1 MIDYVKYREYLNEL
15 VRRYKENK
23 GLAGI
28 SKLAKKYG
36 VTALTK
42 EYFFEKGFN
51 LRDKEFTLEEVKA
64 IRDDVSKVRS
74 LKGASRYIEV
84 DDKKNGD
91 DDNVT
96 NTTTA
101 TDGNTFE
108 SKLADYKLPFG
119 FELVQICKDGNY
131 RYALKCDSVIDK
143 ASCCMYYIDGF
154 RSKKERELYD
164 ELSKVLNDTVV
175 ELYTGRVPLPCV
187 NGDMDYAPLFMAKCS
202 NDDTCYF
209 LASSACILV
218 GLAWICSDLEKE
230 NKPK

>member
-15 VRRYKENK
+15 VRMYKKNK
-23 GLAGI
+23 SLAGI

-51 LRDKEFTLEEVKA
+51 LRDKEFTLEEVKV
-64 IRDDVSKVRS
+64 IRDDVSKFRCMKS
-74 LKGASRYIEV
+74 ASRYIKE
-84 DDKKNGD
+84 DDKKND
-91 DDNVT
+91 DDNI
-96 NTTTA
+96 TT

-108 SKLADYKLPFG
+108 SRLEDCKLPFG
-119 FELVQICKDGNY
+119 FELVQICKEGNY
-131 RYALKCDSVIDK
+131 RYALKCDSAIDK
-143 ASCCMYYIDGF
+143 ASCCMYYIDVF

-164 ELSKVLNDTVV
+164 ELSKVLKDRVV
-175 ELYTGRVPLPCV
+175 ELYAGRVPLPCV

-202 NDDTCYF
+202 NDGTCYF
-209 LASSACILV
+209 LASSSCILF

>member
-42 EYFFEKGFN
+42 EYFFEKGLN
-51 LRDKEFTLEEVKA
+51 VRDKEFTLEEVKA
-64 IRDDVSKVRS
+64 IRDDVSKFRCMKS
-74 LKGASRYIEV
+74 ASRYI
-84 DDKKNGD
+84 ND
-91 DDNVT
+91 DDSV
-96 NTTTA
+96 TTT
-101 TDGNTFE
+101 TDNNTFE
-108 SKLADYKLPFG
+108 SRLDDLKMPNG
-119 FELVQICKDGNY
+119 FELVRICKEGNY

-202 NDDTCYF
+202 NDGTCYF

>member
-15 VRRYKENK
+15 VRMYKKNK
-23 GLAGI
+23 SLAGI

-51 LRDKEFTLEEVKA
+51 LRDKEFTLEEVKV
-64 IRDDVSKVRS
+64 IRDDVSKFRCMKS
-74 LKGASRYIEV
+74 ASRYIKE
-84 DDKKNGD
+84 DDKKND
-91 DDNVT
+91 DDNI
-96 NTTTA
+96 TT

-108 SKLADYKLPFG
+108 SRLSDYKLPFG
-119 FELVQICKDGNY
+119 FELVQICREGNY
-131 RYALKCDSVIDK
+131 RYALKCDSAIDK
-143 ASCCMYYIDGF
+143 ASCCMYYIDVF

-164 ELSKVLNDTVV
+164 ELSKVLKDGVV
-175 ELYTGRVPLPCV
+175 ELYAGRVPLPCV

-202 NDDTCYF
+202 NDGTCYF
-209 LASSACILV
+209 LASSSCILF
-218 GLAWICSDLEKE
+218 GLAWICNDLEKE

>member
-23 GLAGI
+23 SLAGI

-64 IRDDVSKVRS
+64 IRDDVSKFRCIKSV
-74 LKGASRYIEV
+74 SRYIKE
-84 DDKKNGD
+84 DDKKND

-96 NTTTA
+96 TTA
-101 TDGNTFE
+101 DGNTFE
-108 SKLADYKLPFG
+108 SRLDDLKMPYG
-119 FELVQICKDGNY
+119 FELVRICKEGNY

-143 ASCCMYYIDGF
+143 ASCCMYYIDAF

-164 ELSKVLNDTVV
+164 ELSKVLNDAVV
-175 ELYTGRVPLPCV
+175 ELYAGRVPLPCV

-202 NDDTCYF
+202 NDGTCYF
-209 LASSACILV
+209 LASRACILF
-218 GLAWICSDLEKE
+218 GLAWICNDLEKE
-230 NKPK
+230 NKSK

>member
-42 EYFFEKGFN
+42 EYFFEKGLN
-51 LRDKEFTLEEVKA
+51 VRDKEFTLEEVRA
-64 IRDDVSKVRS
+64 IRDDVSKFRCMKS
-74 LKGASRYIEV
+74 ASRYIKE
-84 DDKKNGD
+84 DDKKNGG

-108 SKLADYKLPFG
+108 SKLADYKLPYG
-119 FELVQICKDGNY
+119 FELVQICKEGNY